1 MADDKRLER
10 IEAKV
15 DDISDHLG
23 AIDVTLKAQHI
34 SLREHIRR
42 TELLEKNL
50 YPIHKDIYMAK
61 GALAFIALLSL
72 ILGVLQYF
80 KK

>member
-42 TELLEKNL
+42 TELLEAIVSPLKR
-50 YPIHKDIYMAK
+50 DVDMAK
-61 GALAFIALLSL
+61 GALALIALTAT
-72 ILGVLQYF
+72 IMGIIAFF
-80 KK
+80 K